1 MSALFTDSQAIYLQ
15 IAEYIGD
22 KILMGEWKPEERIPS
37 VRDLAVIMEVN
48 PNTVMRTFENLQSAE
63 VIFNKRGLGYFVSP
77 DATEKIR
84 MERRKKFME
93 IVLPNFFRQLSLL
106 NISIE
111 EIEILYNNYTNI
123 KEKEDKK

>member
-111 EIEILYNNYTNI
+111 EIEILYNKYTNI